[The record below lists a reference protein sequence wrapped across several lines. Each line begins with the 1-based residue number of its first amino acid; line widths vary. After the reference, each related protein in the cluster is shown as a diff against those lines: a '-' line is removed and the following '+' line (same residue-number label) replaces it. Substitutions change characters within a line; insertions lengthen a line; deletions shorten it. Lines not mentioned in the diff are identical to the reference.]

1 MSEISARE
9 TSAAS
14 QVSVRRFLARTSQ
27 LFGVGGFLLLAL
39 AFFAVSAD
47 NFFTPANTVN
57 VLSTISVLGIVAIG
71 QTFVLV
77 SGGFDLSVSG
87 TVPLGGIVFTVV
99 SNAGNGV
106 LVATLAAVAVG
117 LAVGALNAFIINV
130 VRINPLVTTLATLSI
145 FSGLA
150 FVVSGGLTIPVL
162 DPDAGPMGDRLGG
175 TPIYVWVLITLALI
189 GWLVLRY
196 TVYGRSLYALGG
208 NAEASR
214 LAGLRTQALTAS
226 VYTLSGGLAG
236 FAGVMLAQQLLAGS
250 PAVGQQAALVSI
262 TSVILGGASLT
273 GGTGGVPGTML
284 GVLLLGVVAN
294 GMAIMQVPAFYQTIA
309 TGVMLLLAVGL
320 GRIRAVIEAASLRQG
335 ESIGE
340 GQEKKDMS
348 ESETNTHLKA
358 MEEETQSGMSFTS
371 DVEVG
376 GQRVPHGDTG
386 EKDDEWT

>member
-1 MSEISARE
+1 MVDLMSES
-9 TSAAS
+9 SGK
-14 QVSVRRFLARTSQ
+14 QFHVSGFLARTSQ

-39 AFFAVSAD
+39 AFFALSAD

-57 VLSTISVLGIVAIG
+57 VLSTISVLGIVSIG

-99 SNAGNGV
+99 SNAGHGV

-130 VRINPLVTTLATLSI
+130 IRINPLVTTLATLSI
-145 FSGLA
+145 FVGFA
-150 FVVSGGLTIPVL
+150 FVLSGGLTIPVQDL
-162 DPDAGPMGDRLGG
+162 NAGPMGDRLGG
-175 TPIYVWVLITLALI
+175 MPIYVWVLIAVALV
-189 GWLVLRY
+189 GWLILRY
-196 TVYGRSLYALGG
+196 TVYGRSLYAMGG
-208 NAEASR
+208 NAEAAR

-226 VYTLSGGLAG
+226 VYTLSGGMAS

-250 PAVGQQAALVSI
+250 PAVGGQAALISI
-262 TSVILGGASLT
+262 TAVILGGASLT

-294 GMAIMQVPAFYQTIA
+294 GMAIMQVPAFYQQIA

-320 GRIRAVIEAASLRQG
+320 GRIRAVIERASLREVDSSKPG
-335 ESIGE
+335 PD
-340 GQEKKDMS
+340 EK
-348 ESETNTHLKA
+348 ELRELETNEHLNA
-358 MEEETQSGMSFTS
+358 REGMPPGMSPTS

-376 GQRVPHGDTG
+376 GQRVPQRDEG
-386 EKDDEWT
+386 ENDG

>member
-1 MSEISARE
+1 MSESPGK
-9 TSAAS
+9 
-14 QVSVRRFLARTSQ
+14 QFHVSGFLARTSQ

-39 AFFAVSAD
+39 AFFAISAD

-99 SNAGNGV
+99 SNAGHGV

-117 LAVGALNAFIINV
+117 LAVGALNAFVINV
-130 VRINPLVTTLATLSI
+130 VGINPLVTTLATLSI
-145 FSGLA
+145 FAGFA
-150 FVVSGGLTIPVL
+150 FVLSGGLTIPVQDL
-162 DPDAGPMGDRLGG
+162 NAGPMGDRLGG
-175 TPIYVWVLITLALI
+175 MPIYVWVLIAVAI
-189 GWLVLRY
+189 VGWLTLRY
-196 TVYGRSLYALGG
+196 TVYGRSLYAMGG
-208 NAEASR
+208 NAEAAR

-226 VYTLSGGLAG
+226 VYTLSGGMAS

-250 PAVGQQAALVSI
+250 PAVGGQAALVSI
-262 TSVILGGASLT
+262 TAVILGGASLT
-273 GGTGGVPGTML
+273 GGTGGVPGTIL

-294 GMAIMQVPAFYQTIA
+294 GMAIMQVPAFYQQIA

-320 GRIRAVIEAASLRQG
+320 GRIRAVIERASLREVDSSKPG
-335 ESIGE
+335 PD
-340 GQEKKDMS
+340 EK
-348 ESETNTHLKA
+348 ELRERETNEHLNTREGITPRK
-358 MEEETQSGMSFTS
+358 SPTS

-376 GQRVPHGDTG
+376 GQRVPHRDGG
-386 EKDDEWT
+386 ENDG

>member
-1 MSEISARE
+1 MSEGSAARDS
-9 TSAAS
+9 SAAS
-14 QVSVRRFLARTSQ
+14 QVSVRSFLARTSQ

-39 AFFAVSAD
+39 AFFALSAE

-162 DPDAGPMGDRLGG
+162 DPNAGLMRDRIGG
-175 TPIYVWVLITLALI
+175 TPIFVFVLITLALI
-189 GWLVLRY
+189 GWLILRY

-226 VYTLSGGLAG
+226 VYTLSGGMAG

-262 TSVILGGASLT
+262 TAVILGGASLT

-320 GRIRAVIEAASLRQG
+320 GRMRAVIERASLRQA
-335 ESIGE
+335 ESFGE
-340 GQEKKDMS
+340 GQEKKDLS
-348 ESETNTHLKA
+348 DWETNTHLKT
-358 MEEETQSGMSFTS
+358 MEETQPGMSSTS

-376 GQRVPHGDTG
+376 GQRVPHRDRG
-386 EKDDEWT
+386 ESDGE